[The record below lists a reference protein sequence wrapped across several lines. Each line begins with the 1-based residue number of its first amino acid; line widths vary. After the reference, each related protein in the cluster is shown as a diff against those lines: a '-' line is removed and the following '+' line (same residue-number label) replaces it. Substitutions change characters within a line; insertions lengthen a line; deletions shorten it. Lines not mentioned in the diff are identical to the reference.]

1 MSERAYY
8 WDSYTVEFAAEVVET
23 TEVEGRPAVRL
34 SQTYFYP
41 TSGGQPHD
49 TGHLFQ
55 GNQTAWV
62 VDVVVRKADD
72 AVLHVLDA
80 AIAPGMATG
89 EIDWP
94 RRFDHMQHHTGQ
106 HILSQAFIRVAE
118 AETIG
123 FHLSGQSVTIDLDRA
138 DLTTE
143 EIRAAEQLAN
153 EVVAQNRPVRASEVA
168 REAAREAAAGLP
180 LRKLPPRRDGK
191 LRLVDIAGFDL
202 TACGGT
208 HVAGTAEVG
217 LVKVLKTERRGAATR
232 VEFVCGGRAVAD
244 YRLKHDVTQ
253 ELGAALTTGV
263 GDLAPA
269 LARLQEEAR
278 LLRLEVKRER
288 GARLALEAAQ
298 LLAAAETV
306 GGARIVR
313 RVLAGREV
321 DEARQLAN
329 LLTAAGAVALLGV
342 AGERAQLVFGRA
354 AEGPGFAHM
363 GEAIKP
369 ALAALGGARGGGGPT
384 SAQGGGPAADEAT
397 VAAALDAAVAWLRT
411 AANAVK

>member
-8 WDSYTVEFAAEVVET
+8 WDSYTVEFAAEVVEA
-23 TEVEGRPAVRL
+23 TEIEGRPAARL

-55 GNQTAWV
+55 GNQTARV
-62 VDVVVRKADD
+62 VDVVVRESDE

-80 AIAPGMATG
+80 AVAPGMATG

-94 RRFDHMQHHTGQ
+94 RRFDHMQQHTGQ

-138 DLTTE
+138 DLTAE
-143 EIRAAEQLAN
+143 EVCAVEQLVN
-153 EVVAQNRPVRASEVA
+153 EVVAQNRPVRASEVV
-168 REAAREAAAGLP
+168 RETAIDLR
-180 LRKLPPRRDGK
+180 LRKLPPGRDGR
-191 LRLVDIAGFDL
+191 LRLVDIEGLDL

-208 HVAGTAEVG
+208 HVKGTAEVG
-217 LVKVLKTERRGAATR
+217 LIKVLKTERRGAATR

-253 ELGAALTTGV
+253 ELAATLTTGV
-263 GDLAPA
+263 SDLPSA

-298 LLAAAETV
+298 LLDGAETV
-306 GGARIVR
+306 GGTRVVR
-313 RVLAGREV
+313 RVLVGREV

-329 LLTAAGAVALLGV
+329 LVTAAGAVALLGV

-354 AEGPGFAHM
+354 ATGPSFAHL

-384 SAQGGGPAADEAT
+384 SAQGGGPAAGEAT
-397 VAAALDAAVAWLRT
+397 VAAALEAAVAWLRT
-411 AANAVK
+411 AANTVE

>member
-1 MSERAYY
+1 MGERAYY

-23 TEVEGRPAVRL
+23 TAVEGRPAVRL

-49 TGHLFQ
+49 TGQLLQ
-55 GNQTAWV
+55 GNQRAWV
-62 VDVVVRKADD
+62 VDVVVRESDE

-89 EIDWP
+89 GIDWP
-94 RRFDHMQHHTGQ
+94 RRFDHMQQHTGQ
-106 HILSQAFIRVAE
+106 HILSQAFIRTAE

-123 FHLSGQSVTIDLDRA
+123 FHLSKQSVTIDLDRPN
-138 DLTTE
+138 LTAE
-143 EIRAAEQLAN
+143 EVLIAEQMAN

-168 REAAREAAAGLP
+168 REAAATLP
-180 LRKLPPRRDGK
+180 LRKLPPGRDGK
-191 LRLVDIAGFDL
+191 LRLVDIDGFDL

-208 HVAGTAEVG
+208 HVNGTAEVG
-217 LVKVLKTERRGAATR
+217 LIKVLKTERRGEATR

-244 YRLKHDVTQ
+244 YRRKHNVTQ
-253 ELGAALTTGV
+253 ELSAALTTGLD
-263 GDLAPA
+263 DLAPA
-269 LARLQEEAR
+269 LARAQDEAR
-278 LLRLEVKRER
+278 QLRLELKRER
-288 GARLALEAAQ
+288 GARLALEAEQ
-298 LLAAAETV
+298 LLGQAEEI
-306 GGARIVR
+306 GGARLVS
-313 RVLAGREV
+313 RVLTGREV

-342 AGERAQLVFGRA
+342 AGERAQLVFARPA
-354 AEGPGFAHM
+354 AGPAFAHV

-369 ALAALGGARGGGGPT
+369 ALAALGGARGGGGAL

-397 VAAALDAAVAWLRT
+397 VTAALAAAGAWLRA
-411 AANAVK
+411 AANTVE

>member
-8 WDSYTVEFAAEVVET
+8 WDSYTVEFVAEVVEA
-23 TEVEGRPAVRL
+23 TEIAGQPAVRL

-49 TGHLFQ
+49 TGRLFQ
-55 GNQTAWV
+55 GNQTARV
-62 VDVVVRKADD
+62 VDVVVRESDE

-94 RRFDHMQHHTGQ
+94 RRFDHMQQHTGQ

-123 FHLSGQSVTIDLDRA
+123 FHLSDQSVTIDLDRA
-138 DLTTE
+138 DLTAE
-143 EIRAAEQLAN
+143 EIRAAEQMAN
-153 EVVAQNRPVRASEVA
+153 EVVAQNRLVRAGEVA
-168 REAAREAAAGLP
+168 REAAATLS
-180 LRKLPPRRDGK
+180 LRKLPPGRDGK
-191 LRLVDIAGFDL
+191 LRLVDIEGFDL

-208 HVAGTAEVG
+208 HVKGTAEVG
-217 LVKVLKTERRGAATR
+217 LIKVLKTERRGAATR

-253 ELGAALTTGV
+253 ELAATLTTGV
-263 GDLAPA
+263 SDLAPA
-269 LARLQEEAR
+269 LIRLQEEAR
-278 LLRLEVKRER
+278 QLRLELKRER

-298 LLAAAETV
+298 LLDGAETV
-306 GGARIVR
+306 GGARVVR
-313 RVLAGREV
+313 RVLVGREV
-321 DEARQLAN
+321 DEARQLVN
-329 LLTAAGAVALLGV
+329 LLTAAGAVALLAV
-342 AGERAQLVFGRA
+342 AGERAQLVLGRP
-354 AEGPGFAHM
+354 AEGPAFAHL

-384 SAQGGGPAADEAT
+384 SAQGGGPAAGEAA
-397 VAAALDAAVAWLRT
+397 VAAALEAAVAWLRT
-411 AANAVK
+411 ASNTVE

>member
-8 WDSYTVEFAAEVVET
+8 WDSYTVEFAAEVVEA
-23 TEVEGRPAVRL
+23 TEIEGRPAARL

-55 GNQTAWV
+55 GNQTERV
-62 VDVVVRKADD
+62 VDVVVRESDE

-80 AIAPGMATG
+80 AVAPGMATG

-94 RRFDHMQHHTGQ
+94 RRFDHMQQHTGQ
-106 HILSQAFIRVAE
+106 HILSQALIRVAE

-138 DLTTE
+138 DLTAE
-143 EIRAAEQLAN
+143 EVCAVEQLVN
-153 EVVAQNRPVRASEVA
+153 EVVAQNRPVRASEVV
-168 REAAREAAAGLP
+168 RETAIDLR
-180 LRKLPPRRDGK
+180 LRKLPPGRDGR
-191 LRLVDIAGFDL
+191 LRLVDIEGFDL

-208 HVAGTAEVG
+208 HVKGTAEVG
-217 LVKVLKTERRGAATR
+217 LIKVLKTERRGAATR

-253 ELGAALTTGV
+253 ELAATLTTGV
-263 GDLAPA
+263 SDLPSA

-298 LLAAAETV
+298 LLDGAETV
-306 GGARIVR
+306 GGTRVVR
-313 RVLAGREV
+313 RVLVGREV

-329 LLTAAGAVALLGV
+329 LVTAAGAVALLGV

-354 AEGPGFAHM
+354 ATGPSFAHL

-384 SAQGGGPAADEAT
+384 SAQGGGPAAGEAT
-397 VAAALDAAVAWLRT
+397 VAAALEAAVAWLRT
-411 AANAVK
+411 AANTVE